1 MLQTTMQLNEVIDYL
16 NEHVSPPLAKLISD
30 YRHHYGVA
38 RIYKNDLHNI
48 LVGWFGAAQAER
60 EMKLLECS
68 VIQRIPA
75 EA

>member
-1 MLQTTMQLNEVIDYL
+1 MLQTTMELNEVIDYL
-16 NEHVSPPLAKLISD
+16 ESNVSRPLAKLISD

-60 EMKLLECS
+60 EMKLLECE
-68 VIQRIPA
+68 VCQTVPA
-75 EA
+75 QA